1 MVTAAGRL
9 VRILLQFCR
18 AATAIL
24 LALALCASAASAQSA
39 SSGGFTSRDI
49 AVRDRLIA
57 AQENQLDYYR
67 CRFGVDVSAVRG
79 GCTDGSPTPGFSRP
93 GMFEG
98 SPTPG
103 EIAARDELIALQEAL
118 LNVYR
123 CRYGMDTHAVGGG
136 CEQFATAG
144 GAAAPG
150 DGALLSPAE
159 AIADGGLPKGLVTPT
174 GMTVAVAGRDGDG
187 YRVVT
192 PCGNHATVRTGRPL
206 RDVRV
211 VIDPGHGGPFD
222 TGPRGPN
229 GLVEKDLNLI
239 LSRAVLEELAS
250 RGITASTTRTGD
262 YGTLLR
268 VRALF
273 ADALGAEALVS
284 LHHNAPTFATGATP
298 GSEVFVQ
305 SESRQSA
312 RADSARLGGLLYGE
326 ITEALS
332 RFTSVRWSRLRD
344 AGVLR
349 VLVPDGRDAYGMI
362 RRPNLPAVL
371 VEYGY
376 LSNPSEAALF
386 ATDEYI
392 SAAAK
397 ATANAIEAYLN
408 TDRPGTEVRSQPRV
422 FIPGNA
428 TSRCAEVELE

>member
-1 MVTAAGRL
+1 M
-9 VRILLQFCR
+9 LLQLCR
-18 AATAIL
+18 AATAVL
-24 LALALCASAASAQSA
+24 LALALGASAASAQNVP
-39 SSGGFTSRDI
+39 SGGFTSGDI

-57 AQENQLDYYR
+57 AQESQLDYYR
-67 CRFGVDVSAVRG
+67 CRFGVDVSAVSG
-79 GCTDGSPTPGFSRP
+79 GCADGSPNPGLGRP
-93 GMFEG
+93 GVFEG
-98 SPTPG
+98 LPTFV
-103 EIAARDELIALQEAL
+103 EVAARDRLIARQEAL

-123 CRYGMDTHAVGGG
+123 CRYGMDTHAVRGG
-136 CEQFATAG
+136 CEQFANAG
-144 GAAAPG
+144 SAAPG
-150 DGALLSPAE
+150 SGALLLPAD
-159 AIADGGLPKGLVTPT
+159 AIADGGLPKGLVTPA
-174 GMTVAVAGRDGDG
+174 GVTVAVAGRDGDA

-211 VIDPGHGGPFD
+211 VIDPGHGGSFD

-229 GLVEKDLNLI
+229 GLVEKDLNLT
-239 LSRAVLEELAS
+239 LSRAVLGELNS
-250 RGITASTTRTGD
+250 RGIAAATTRTGD

-284 LHHNAPTFATGATP
+284 LHHNAPTFATSAAP

-332 RFTSVRWSRLRD
+332 RFTGVRWSRLRD

-422 FIPGNA
+422 FTPGNA
-428 TSRCAEVELE
+428 TSRCADVELE